1 MHRILSLMIAAVVL
15 AGCTKDDPVVP
26 SVTLPAAVRGVYV
39 VNEGGFGK
47 STATLSFYVPDSG
60 KVYADVFFAANK
72 RSLGDVGN
80 DIALYDGKAFIVVN
94 NSHKIEIISTETHL
108 SLGTIDLAGNSPNKI
123 TIASSSKAYVSNL
136 YKGSVTSFDPA
147 TYAVKKATI
156 PVGQSPQ
163 GLAVASGKVFVCN
176 SGYGY
181 DSTISVIDVTKD
193 SVVKT
198 IPVLRS
204 PTDIGVTAEGTIVV
218 ICNGLTDY
226 TNSANDTP
234 GGIVFID
241 PATLTVMKTVTLP
254 LASYGHPGEL
264 AVSTSGYGLTVVKNG
279 VLKFDTKSGA
289 IFSDAFLHRTPYSLA
304 VDDLSGRIYTGDA
317 KDYDSNGSVV
327 VFSAAGA
334 PVDSFTVG
342 IIPGSFGFKK

>member
-1 MHRILSLMIAAVVL
+1 MTRSLFAIITAIVL
-15 AGCTKDDPVVP
+15 FGCTKDDPSSP
-26 SVTLPAAVRGVYV
+26 IATLPAAVRGVYV

-47 STATLSFYVPDSG
+47 STASLSFYVPDSG
-60 KVYADVFFAANK
+60 KVYADVFFTANK
-72 RSLGDVGN
+72 RALGDVGN
-80 DIALYDGKAFIVVN
+80 DIALSDGKAFIVVN
-94 NSHKIEIISTETHL
+94 NSHRIEIISTETNL
-108 SLGTIDLAGNSPNKI
+108 SLGTINLAGNSPNKI
-123 TIASSSKAYVSNL
+123 AIASASKGYVTNL
-136 YKGSVTSFDPA
+136 YKGSVTSFDPSTFTVKTA
-147 TYAVKKATI
+147 SIAV
-156 PVGQSPQ
+156 GLNPQ

-181 DSTISVIDVTKD
+181 DSTISVIDIAKD

-204 PTDIGVTAEGTIVV
+204 PTDIGVTTEGKIVV

-234 GGIVFID
+234 GGIVIID
-241 PATLTVMKTVTLP
+241 PSTLTVTKTVTLP
-254 LASYGHPGEL
+254 LATYGHPGEL

-279 VLKFDTKSGA
+279 VVKFDTKDGA
-289 IFSDAFLHRTPYSLA
+289 ILNAAFLKRTPYSLA

-317 KDYDSNGSVV
+317 KDFNSNGAVV
-327 VFSAAGA
+327 VFSSSGA